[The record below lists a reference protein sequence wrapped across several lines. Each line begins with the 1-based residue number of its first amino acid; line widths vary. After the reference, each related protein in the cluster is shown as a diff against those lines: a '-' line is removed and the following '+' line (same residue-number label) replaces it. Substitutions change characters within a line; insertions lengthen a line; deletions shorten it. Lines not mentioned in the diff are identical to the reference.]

1 MPSSYTERTRLEK
14 IATGEQGGSWGDAT
28 NKNFDRLDIAIN
40 GIATQTITSSNT
52 SSGAAASL
60 NLGTSVADETGRHQM
75 IIINDSGDIGGG
87 GYVQLG
93 ESTSEKVCIIRNSL
107 SNNRALFVFQGTYN
121 SNNDLVVPNGK
132 DVLVKFDGGGSGAIV
147 ELALKNAYFVSV
159 ETTSDMTVGGN
170 INVTGDI
177 TIADDG
183 LKTATNTSGHILVN
197 NGTNFNPVAV
207 SGDVTISSAGAVTI
221 ANDAVTNDM
230 IAANAVDT
238 AQIVND
244 SINSDKLSA
253 NSVTSS
259 EILNDA
265 VTSAKIAADAV
276 TTTEIAD
283 GAVTA
288 DKIAANAVGSSEIAA
303 NAVGSSEIAADAV
316 TASEIAANAV
326 GTSEIAADA
335 VTAAEIAANAVG
347 TSEIADGAVTTAKI
361 NTAATIRKVDTAG
374 NGSGW
379 TVEASSTDLHFK
391 YNGTTVISFESS
403 GKGVFKNDLVAFD
416 STP

>member
-238 AQIVND
+238 AQLVND